1 MWVGYQETNKNIL
14 LSLFFKLKL
23 GFSVMVR
30 FYFMICA
37 LLISVNLVNAPLV
50 NAKHLEISQ
59 LQWETSNLLSPT
71 YFIEHGY
78 NCFAY
83 NFGKEQQIIA
93 HQCET
98 QGILDSERLWVLQMS
113 SENHF
118 TLVRC
123 RFSSN
128 CNATHLEILSEFSN
142 TLSIK

>member
-1 MWVGYQETNKNIL
+1 M
-14 LSLFFKLKL
+14 
-23 GFSVMVR
+23 MVR

-37 LLISVNLVNAPLV
+37 LLISVNLVNAPPV

-71 YFIEHGY
+71 YFIESGY

-83 NFGKEQQIIA
+83 NLRKEQKIIA

-98 QGILDSERLWVLQMS
+98 QGFLDSERLWVLQKS
-113 SENHF
+113 SENNF
-118 TLVRC
+118 TVVRC
-123 RFSSN
+123 RLSSN
-128 CNATHLEILSEFSN
+128 CNATHLEILSEFIN